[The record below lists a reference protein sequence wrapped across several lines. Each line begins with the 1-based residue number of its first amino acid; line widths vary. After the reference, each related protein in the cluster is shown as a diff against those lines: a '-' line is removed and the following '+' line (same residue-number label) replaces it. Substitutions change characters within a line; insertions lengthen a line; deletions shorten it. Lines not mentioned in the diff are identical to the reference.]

1 MTAENKSNHVLK
13 LFRAMCAVLVALA
26 LLNLVKTF
34 LKDGNSYERCVRDW
48 CSVYEDTQWV
58 RRVKVRCVDEI
69 CNLGEYT
76 DPDYAV
82 YVAVRDSL
90 ASVRDALSL
99 DGRSRRLMLEDRER
113 KLEAA
118 GSAVEKEALREQTE
132 WLRAV
137 QGETLDPMTVAS
149 IFGEVRNM
157 DSFMEHA
164 ALEPGRMLS
173 VTLIGKGRKE
183 DARFVTPSDVM
194 VLTRIDQSTEY

>member
-1 MTAENKSNHVLK
+1 MATENKTNPVLI
-13 LFRAMCAVLVALA
+13 LLSAMCAGILALA
-26 LLNLVKTF
+26 IFNLVKTF
-34 LKDGNSYERCVRDW
+34 LKDGNSYAGCVRSW
-48 CSVYEDTQWV
+48 CSAYEDTQWV
-58 RRVKVRCVDEI
+58 RRVKVRSVDEI

-99 DGRSRRLMLEDRER
+99 DEQGRALMLEDRER

-137 QGETLDPMTVAS
+137 QGETLDPMTVAG

-157 DSFMEHA
+157 DSFIEHTA
-164 ALEPGRMLS
+164 MEPGRMLS
-173 VTLIGKGRKE
+173 VTLKGKCRKE
-183 DARFVTPSDVM
+183 GARFVTPCDVM
-194 VLTRIDQSTEY
+194 VLTRID